1 MRNLITYI
9 LFFIPLVSYSQKE
22 SDSLTAL
29 ISSDTIAL
37 DAVDSINNKT
47 DIETTINYSS
57 IDSIFYDL
65 KTQTIK
71 LYGKS
76 KIDYGDINLEA
87 HEILVDWNEQIID
100 ANYMTDSTG
109 KKIGKP
115 VFTED
120 SQSYE
125 TDKITYNFESRKA
138 KIKGIVTQ
146 LDDAYMQGED
156 VKKNEQDELFIHE
169 AKYTTCNLA
178 NPHFHISSK
187 KIKVIP
193 GKKVISGPF
202 HLKFGNVPTPL
213 GFIFGMFPQPKKTV
227 SGIIMPNYGE
237 EKMRG
242 FYLRDGGYYF
252 AISDNLDL
260 RLTGDIYSKG
270 SYGLTLGT
278 NYKKRYAYS
287 GNLRFNF
294 NKSKMGDFENPA
306 TSNDFSLTILLIGVP
321 PEAVS

>member
-1 MRNLITYI
+1 M
-9 LFFIPLVSYSQKE
+9 
-22 SDSLTAL
+22 A
-29 ISSDTIAL
+29 SDTIVL
-37 DAVDSINNKT
+37 DDVDSINNKK

-109 KKIGKP
+109 KKVGKP

-120 SQSYE
+120 NQSYE

-193 GKKVISGPF
+193 GKKVVSGPF

-213 GFIFGMFPQPKKTV
+213 GFIFGIGQWVFQV
-227 SGIIMPNYGE
+227 E
-237 EKMRG
+237 
-242 FYLRDGGYYF
+242 
-252 AISDNLDL
+252 DN
-260 RLTGDIYSKG
+260 
-270 SYGLTLGT
+270 
-278 NYKKRYAYS
+278 
-287 GNLRFNF
+287 
-294 NKSKMGDFENPA
+294 
-306 TSNDFSLTILLIGVP
+306 
-321 PEAVS
+321 

>member
-1 MRNLITYI
+1 M
-9 LFFIPLVSYSQKE
+9 
-22 SDSLTAL
+22 A
-29 ISSDTIAL
+29 SDTIVL
-37 DAVDSINNKT
+37 DDVDSINNKK

-71 LYGKS
+71 LFGKS
-76 KIDYGDINLEA
+76 KIDYGNINLEA

-115 VFTED
+115 VFTENN
-120 SQSYE
+120 QSYE

-146 LDDAYMQGED
+146 LDDAYMQGKD

-193 GKKVISGPF
+193 GKKVVSGPF
-202 HLKFGNVPTPL
+202 IDFSGEIEDINYEKQKVKVKVSIFGRPTP
-213 GFIFGMFPQPKKTV
+213 I
-227 SGIIMPNYGE
+227 E
-237 EKMRG
+237 
-242 FYLRDGGYYF
+242 
-252 AISDNLDL
+252 LDFFQIDSE
-260 RLTGDIYSKG
+260 G
-270 SYGLTLGT
+270 
-278 NYKKRYAYS
+278 
-287 GNLRFNF
+287 
-294 NKSKMGDFENPA
+294 
-306 TSNDFSLTILLIGVP
+306 
-321 PEAVS
+321 

>member
-1 MRNLITYI
+1 M
-9 LFFIPLVSYSQKE
+9 
-22 SDSLTAL
+22 A
-29 ISSDTIAL
+29 SDTIFL
-37 DAVDSINNKT
+37 DDVDSINNKK

-146 LDDAYMQGED
+146 LDDAYMQG
-156 VKKNEQDELFIHE
+156 
-169 AKYTTCNLA
+169 
-178 NPHFHISSK
+178 
-187 KIKVIP
+187 
-193 GKKVISGPF
+193 
-202 HLKFGNVPTPL
+202 
-213 GFIFGMFPQPKKTV
+213 
-227 SGIIMPNYGE
+227 
-237 EKMRG
+237 
-242 FYLRDGGYYF
+242 
-252 AISDNLDL
+252 
-260 RLTGDIYSKG
+260 
-270 SYGLTLGT
+270 
-278 NYKKRYAYS
+278 
-287 GNLRFNF
+287 
-294 NKSKMGDFENPA
+294 
-306 TSNDFSLTILLIGVP
+306 
-321 PEAVS
+321 

>member
-1 MRNLITYI
+1 
-9 LFFIPLVSYSQKE
+9 
-22 SDSLTAL
+22 
-29 ISSDTIAL
+29 
-37 DAVDSINNKT
+37 
-47 DIETTINYSS
+47 
-57 IDSIFYDL
+57 
-65 KTQTIK
+65 
-71 LYGKS
+71 
-76 KIDYGDINLEA
+76 
-87 HEILVDWNEQIID
+87 
-100 ANYMTDSTG
+100 MTDSTG

-120 SQSYE
+120 NQSYE

-252 AISDNLDL
+252 AISDNLDSTL
-260 RLTGDIYSKG
+260 FQIVFFVMALIASTAGIYLLNLTSFVYMVGAVALGTIFLIYSANVLFLVL
-270 SYGLTLGT
+270 SPLYIP
-278 NYKKRYAYS
+278 
-287 GNLRFNF
+287 FN
-294 NKSKMGDFENPA
+294 
-306 TSNDFSLTILLIGVP
+306 
-321 PEAVS
+321 

>member
-1 MRNLITYI
+1 M
-9 LFFIPLVSYSQKE
+9 
-22 SDSLTAL
+22 
-29 ISSDTIAL
+29 SSDTIAL
-37 DAVDSINNKT
+37 DAVESINNKR

-120 SQSYE
+120 NQSYE

-193 GKKVISGPF
+193 GKKVVSGPF
-202 HLKFGNVPTPL
+202 HLKFGIDPTGTDIHL
-213 GFIFGMFPQPKKTV
+213 GHSILFRKLRAFQDAGHTPVFIC
-227 SGIIMPNYGE
+227 
-237 EKMRG
+237 
-242 FYLRDGGYYF
+242 
-252 AISDNLDL
+252 
-260 RLTGDIYSKG
+260 
-270 SYGLTLGT
+270 
-278 NYKKRYAYS
+278 
-287 GNLRFNF
+287 
-294 NKSKMGDFENPA
+294 
-306 TSNDFSLTILLIGVP
+306 LL
-321 PEAVS
+321 